1 VGSQVYAGALV
12 FLGLVQ
18 LFVLGPRLILSV
30 RELNARLLDDF
41 DEGGMCPTIDFQM
54 HTRTSTGSDV

>member
-1 VGSQVYAGALV
+1 MGNLVYSRILA

-30 RELNARLLDDF
+30 RELNAQHLDDS
-41 DEGGMCPTIDFQM
+41 DEGGMSSTIEC
-54 HTRTSTGSDV
+54 RYVNWR

>member
-1 VGSQVYAGALV
+1 MGNLVYSRILA

-30 RELNARLLDDF
+30 RELNAQHLDDS
-41 DEGGMCPTIDFQM
+41 DEGGMSSTIECSYVNW
-54 HTRTSTGSDV
+54 R